1 MPPKK
6 EKKEHLAGDQANELI
21 IDYLRQQNRPYSA
34 TDVSANLHNAVTK
47 TAAAKILKELHE
59 KGEIEG
65 RASGKQIVY
74 HAIQDPNDF
83 ASTEDLKA
91 MDEKIT
97 GTKLKIVKVKA
108 ELKSLQGTLNTLKAA
123 PTVSSL
129 CETVGVLETEIQ
141 RLESSLKPIRAG
153 PIKSISAS
161 EKAAMDVEYVR
172 LETLLRRRKKTFKEF
187 WGTICDGCGDLNPSD
202 LWERLGLEGDP

>member
-1 MPPKK
+1 VKR
-6 EKKEHLAGDQANELI
+6 L
-21 IDYLRQQNRPYSA
+21 
-34 TDVSANLHNAVTK
+34 
-47 TAAAKILKELHE
+47 
-59 KGEIEG
+59 
-65 RASGKQIVY
+65 
-74 HAIQDPNDF
+74 
-83 ASTEDLKA
+83 
-91 MDEKIT
+91 

-129 CETVGVLETEIQ
+129 CETVGVLEAEIQ
-141 RLESSLKPIRAG
+141 KLESSLKPIRAG
-153 PIKSISAS
+153 PVKSISAS

-202 LWERLGLEGDP
+202 LWVSLIVITIHEPLILVRLLSF